1 MEKHVQ
7 EHPACLKT
15 WVCTPPVRMKHH
27 KPESWK
33 KRGTLA
39 GVVVVNTEHSLF
51 VFFVFFAMPALK
63 PQKQHRDDGAEVK
76 QPQNSSAVME

>member
-1 MEKHVQ
+1 MEKKRKGKREQDETTQSEVWRLVIMEKHVQ

-51 VFFVFFAMPALK
+51 VFVFVLPC
-63 PQKQHRDDGAEVK
+63 QH
-76 QPQNSSAVME
+76 